1 MTRSLD
7 PLGARVGRRDALK
20 IGGLTVSLAALVA
33 ACGDDSTEAAD
44 PGRVGYLPPV
54 TEPPE
59 YAVTTAVLLRT
70 ISSVENTAAYAY
82 DELLATGE
90 LEADLTEVVQ
100 RLADDHRAVAEEM
113 AALTVAAGGQ
123 AWECTNPW
131 MMDRGIDP
139 ILAAIDASDDPARD
153 VVNTA
158 IALENLTA
166 ATNQQISVQIS
177 DADASAAALRAA
189 VAESR
194 HSAAIVALVR
204 GFEGYVS
211 PSINGGDPPSDDDGI
226 PLQFSIAHRFGSI
239 GQIELVVGE
248 PNENGVRESF
258 ALQTPSLNSYI
269 YEELEPTC

>member
-1 MTRSLD
+1 MHGT
-7 PLGARVGRRDALK
+7 RVGRRDALK

-33 ACGDDSTEAAD
+33 ACGDDTAQETT

-54 TEPPE
+54 TEAPDYE
-59 YAVTTAVLLRT
+59 VTTVVLLRT
-70 ISSVENTAAYAY
+70 VSSVENTAAYAY

-90 LEADLTEVVQ
+90 LDADLTEIVT
-100 RLADDHRAVAEEM
+100 RLAEDHRAVAQEM

-131 MMDRGIDP
+131 MMDRSIDP
-139 ILAAIDASDDPARD
+139 ILAAIAESDEPARD

-158 IALENLTA
+158 IAIENLTA
-166 ATNQQISVQIS
+166 ATNQEIAVEIT
-177 DADASAAALRAA
+177 DAEASAVGLAAA
-189 VAESR
+189 VSESR

-204 GFEGYVS
+204 GYEGYVS
-211 PSINGGDPPSDDDGI
+211 PTINGGDPPSDDEGI
-226 PLQFSIAHRFGSI
+226 PLQFSITHRFGSI
-239 GQIELVVGE
+239 GQIDLVVG
-248 PNENGVRESF
+248 PPDQNGVREAF